1 MPKLPFKR
9 KARGGEADQLAA
21 YLPTQTI
28 DYTSLPPI
36 DEESALARFRRLP
49 LPTRLSIVLLP
60 ILLIAGATWV
70 VWSLLNAPQSTEA
83 AETPPPSLTLADAR
97 VVNRDAIAIEGTAD
111 HVADGTP
118 VSAQLL
124 DGTQPVAW
132 ADPTSTTGLVMNGR
146 FNLRLTKAADAPPL
160 PERNTYRVE
169 VTLGN
174 GAEALTAQRD
184 LVVPSLLRE
193 EFFAVAVEATSVP
206 EPTPAPSP
214 EPTPAPSPEP
224 TPAPSPEP
232 TPIPAGPP
240 TVATTAEATLLISP
254 TLGSAVVTVVQPGT
268 TFTPLLRSDDGQW
281 FLVPQG
287 ARVAWLSRSQA
298 QVDAARINEI
308 PSVRPPAAAVTA
320 GPLKATVFNG
330 GNIRYLPNLE
340 TGTVLGQLHAGQTV
354 TVKGKTADGRWIRVV
369 APEAEGWVSITL
381 LTIDEATLAQA
392 PVLP

>member
-60 ILLIAGATWV
+60 ILLIAGAAWA
-70 VWSLLNAPQSTEA
+70 VWAILNAPQSTEA
-83 AETPPPSLTLADAR
+83 AETPPPSITLTDAR
-97 VVNRDAIAIEGTAD
+97 VVNHDAIAIEGTAD

-124 DGTQPVAW
+124 DGEQPIAW
-132 ADPTSTTGLVMNGR
+132 ADPTSTTGLVMNGQ

-174 GAEALTAQRD
+174 GTEALTAQQE

-193 EFFAVAVEATSVP
+193 EFFAATVEA
-206 EPTPAPSP
+206 TPAPSP
-214 EPTPAPSPEP
+214 EPTPAPSPEA
-224 TPAPSPEP
+224 TPAPSPEA
-232 TPIPAGPP
+232 TPVPAGPP
-240 TVATTAEATLLISP
+240 SVSTTAEATLLISP

-287 ARVAWLSRSQA
+287 ERVAWLHRSQA
-298 QVDAARINEI
+298 QVDATRVNAI

-320 GPLKATVFNG
+320 GPLTATVFNG

-392 PVLP
+392 PIVP

>member
-60 ILLIAGATWV
+60 ILLIAGAAWA
-70 VWSLLNAPQSTEA
+70 VWAILNAPQPTEA
-83 AETPPPSLTLADAR
+83 AETPPPSITLTDAR
-97 VVNRDAIAIEGTAD
+97 VVNHDAIAIEGTAD

-124 DGTQPVAW
+124 DGEQPIAW
-132 ADPTSTTGLVMNGR
+132 ADPTSTTGLVMNGQ
-146 FNLRLTKAADAPPL
+146 FNLRLTKAEDAPPL

-174 GAEALTAQRD
+174 GTEALTAQQE

-193 EFFAVAVEATSVP
+193 EFFAATVEA
-206 EPTPAPSP
+206 TPAPSP
-214 EPTPAPSPEP
+214 EPTPAPSPEA
-224 TPAPSPEP
+224 TPAPSPEA
-232 TPIPAGPP
+232 TPVPAGPP
-240 TVATTAEATLLISP
+240 SVSTTAEATLLISP

-287 ARVAWLSRSQA
+287 ERVAWLHRSQA
-298 QVDAARINEI
+298 QVDATRVNAI

-320 GPLKATVFNG
+320 GPLTATVFNG

-392 PVLP
+392 PIVP